1 VTIDEERVYSDEEF
15 SLILRKATELA
26 SRAESTGVSD
36 SGLTLAEMKAAA
48 AQVGFDPDL
57 IERAARLVATSAP
70 ASAFERLI
78 GGPLRHHHTIRF
90 PVMLSETRAAE
101 LFSVV
106 RITASL
112 AGSQD
117 TGHFGSMGMTW
128 HDGGD
133 TEALSV
139 TARPT
144 DERTAVSVV
153 LDRRVTLGLVVVSAG
168 VAMFLAVLFAG
179 SALYPESAELGA
191 AGAVAGI
198 GGPLAIAR
206 SYWAAST
213 RRVRERLSV
222 VIDAI
227 GQTLSKPDDKPD
239 AMPDAVQGDSPK
251 SRALLKNRRDT
262 APAMAEMVHAR
273 D

>member
-1 VTIDEERVYSDEEF
+1 MTSDDERVYSDEEF

-26 SRAESTGVSD
+26 SRAESTAASE

-48 AQVGFDPDL
+48 AQVGFDPEL
-57 IERAARLVATSAP
+57 IERAARLVGTSAP
-70 ASAFERLI
+70 ESALDRLI
-78 GGPLRHHHTIRF
+78 GGPLRHAHTMRF
-90 PVMLSETRAAE
+90 PVVLSESRAAE
-101 LFSVV
+101 LFSTV
-106 RITASL
+106 RINASL
-112 AGSQD
+112 AGNHD

-128 HDGGD
+128 HDGGEA
-133 TEALSV
+133 EALNV
-139 TARPT
+139 TAHPT
-144 DERTAVSVV
+144 DDSTTVSVV

-168 VAMFLAVLFAG
+168 VAMFFAVLFAG

-191 AGAVAGI
+191 AGAVIGI

-213 RRVRERLSV
+213 RRVRERLSI

-227 GQTLSKPDDKPD
+227 GQTFSKPDEKPVD
-239 AMPDAVQGDSPK
+239 QPDGSPK
-251 SRALLKNRRDT
+251 IRELSEARRERAL
-262 APAMAEMVHAR
+262 AMAESVNAR